1 MASELSQLIESEL
14 RKAEGANKPDEHQ
27 RRLASLRV
35 KTGLEKPPP
44 TLLQRVCTTKR
55 QIIAGGVV
63 ALLLVI
69 LVVYAAASHRHASA
83 RPGSTNSLDMSSSN
97 SRPLSP
103 TSKADILDA
112 NNSKNSQPVSPDH
125 LLTDG
130 TEYSEDDTISEN
142 AIMTVSPLAEGNYD
156 VISAQADDDSELSQ
170 AESQEGKKALKS
182 NLANAGY
189 PGAAPALSQDIQ
201 TMVPALAPSLLDMV
215 IPTIQNSTAA
225 SAPAPNS

>member
-1 MASELSQLIESEL
+1 
-14 RKAEGANKPDEHQ
+14 
-27 RRLASLRV
+27 
-35 KTGLEKPPP
+35 
-44 TLLQRVCTTKR
+44 
-55 QIIAGGVV
+55 
-63 ALLLVI
+63 
-69 LVVYAAASHRHASA
+69 
-83 RPGSTNSLDMSSSN
+83 MSSSN

-170 AESQEGKKALKS
+170 AESQEGKKALKP

-201 TMVPALAPSLLDMV
+201 TTVLAPAPSLLDMV
-215 IPTIQNSTAA
+215 ISTIQNSTAA